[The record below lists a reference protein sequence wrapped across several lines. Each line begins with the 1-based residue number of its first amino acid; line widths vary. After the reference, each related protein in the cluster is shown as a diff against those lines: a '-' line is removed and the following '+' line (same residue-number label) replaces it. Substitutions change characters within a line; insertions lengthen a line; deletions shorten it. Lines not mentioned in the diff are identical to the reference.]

1 MEKIQMSEAKK
12 MEREG
17 FQIFHIGWFTVGS
30 GYGIIH
36 KDDLMKKNPDC
47 SHALVSPN
55 TRWLATGAVAALILK
70 ENPNGG

>member
-1 MEKIQMSEAKK
+1 MEKIRMNEAKK

-36 KDDLMKKNPDC
+36 KDDLMEKNPDC
-47 SHALVSPN
+47 SHVLLSPGG
-55 TRWLATGAVAALILK
+55 RWIEKKAVAALILK
-70 ENPNGG
+70 DHPDEY